1 MTCFIT
7 GGTGRL
13 GKALLEKLIGR
24 QEVRVLDPDNALLPE
39 KVIPIKGDL
48 SDVKALSRGIAGCD
62 VVFHLAA
69 LVDYSAPWSELEK
82 VNVQGTRNVVEMCA
96 KHRVRRLIFISST
109 SVYGKE
115 LKESP
120 ANEETPTNPTDLYGK
135 SKLEAERIVGE
146 HFTDV
151 SSTILRPGVMYGPT
165 YLDYYSKVL
174 RAIQQGK
181 MQILGDGKNI
191 IPFIHAD
198 DVVDAMIKA
207 AAFDA
212 AKGKTYVLSGNNS
225 VTQEQIYEI
234 AAQALGVDF
243 KKQYT
248 NPGLARAML
257 AVSSVF
263 SKSSMTQEDINVLS
277 SHRIFE
283 TLRAENELKWKP
295 TPIDVGIRQMVDIY
309 KARML
314 DSKKKRFLEYQR
326 EMLKQ
331 GKFVGRS
338 FETTEAIVPEQ
349 PVAPPTPTHAPTTTQ
364 SNLPSMFTQTSQ
376 PAQQAQRMPSQQ
388 IQPAQPTQK
397 PRYFQ
402 PMPKEPDLES
412 RPIPPMQPV
421 MRAEVVQPK
430 PEPKQSSGSFFGI
443 TLPIGQS
450 KPEKAQTVTTYKPE
464 AGSEKY
470 TNALSKMAPVVKS
483 GGEPPKP
490 PPSMLKYMQPS
501 QSQPQQA
508 QSAPRQI
515 TQQAQRPP
523 QSAQQ
528 PPQIQRAPSQPVQQ
542 RPAQQA
548 QQPQGITDK
557 GTTVG
562 TGRSWLDS
570 VLKDIKK
577 DSEKKDEG
585 K

>member
-13 GKALLEKLIGR
+13 GKALLNKLIGR
-24 QEVRVLDPDNALLPE
+24 QEVRVLDPDNTLLPE

-48 SDVKALSRGIAGCD
+48 DDVKALSRGIAGCD

-69 LVDYSAPWSELEK
+69 LVDYNAPWSRLEE
-82 VNVQGTRNVVEMCA
+82 VNVQGTRNIVDMCA
-96 KHRVRRLIFISST
+96 KHRIRRLIFISST

-151 SSTILRPGVMYGPT
+151 QSTILRPGVMYGPT
-165 YLDYYSKVL
+165 YLDYYGKVL

-181 MQILGDGKNI
+181 MQILGDGKNV

-248 NPGLARAML
+248 NLGLARAML
-257 AVSSVF
+257 AVSSIF
-263 SKSSMTQEDINVLS
+263 SKSPMTQEDINVLS
-277 SHRIFE
+277 SHRIFD

-309 KARML
+309 KARL
-314 DSKKKRFLEYQR
+314 AEAKKRRFLEYQR

-331 GKFVGRS
+331 GKFVGVEAGRVV
-338 FETTEAIVPEQ
+338 ETSEVDEEPISDADSELKSQSLLPIQ
-349 PVAPPTPTHAPTTTQ
+349 PIQQKTQLPT
-364 SNLPSMFTQTSQ
+364 Q
-376 PAQQAQRMPSQQ
+376 PAQAQQS
-388 IQPAQPTQK
+388 K
-397 PRYFQ
+397 PKYWQ
-402 PMPKEPDLES
+402 PMPKEPNLEA
-412 RPIPPMQPV
+412 RPAPPMQPV
-421 MRAEVVQPK
+421 MRAEAVQPK
-430 PEPKQSSGSFFGI
+430 PEPKQASGSFFGI

-450 KPEKAQTVTTYKPE
+450 KSEKAQTVTTYKPE

-490 PPSMLKYMQPS
+490 PPSVLKYMQPQS
-501 QSQPQQA
+501 QSQQPAPRQLQQT
-508 QSAPRQI
+508 QLTPRQI
-515 TQQAQRPP
+515 TQPAQRPP
-523 QSAQQ
+523 QAAQQ
-528 PPQIQRAPSQPVQQ
+528 APQIQRAPSQPVQQ
-542 RPAQQA
+542 MPTQRA
-548 QQPQGITDK
+548 QQPQGPAGK

-577 DSEKKDEG
+577 DSEKKDDTNR
-585 K
+585 